1 MNTQDPNRGRK
12 QLLLVAFL
20 FALPVFVAVAL
31 AFAGWQPAGTRQH
44 GVLLEP
50 PQDFTTVV
58 AADGAGERVVWNLP
72 DGNWHVLVQLPPDCG
87 MACPHMLDTLHRVWS
102 ALSRE
107 AAKAKILLVGTP
119 DAATIA
125 AMASYPEIRAITLS
139 PNPLPAPARPAPV
152 ADTGVPSAPLTVWL
166 VDPNGWL
173 VMRYDA
179 GFDPSGLRK
188 DLKKLIR

>member
-1 MNTQDPNRGRK
+1 MNARDSNRGRK
-12 QLLLVAFL
+12 QLLLVTLL
-20 FALPVFVAVAL
+20 FALPVFIAVAL
-31 AFAGWQPAGTRQH
+31 AFGGWRPVGTRQH

-50 PQDFTTVV
+50 PQDFTAVV
-58 AADGAGERVVWNLP
+58 ATDASGARVVWNRP
-72 DGNWHVLVQLPPDCG
+72 DGNWHVLVPLPPDCG
-87 MACPHMLDTLHRVWS
+87 PACPHMLETLHRVWLG
-102 ALSRE
+102 LSRE

-119 DAATIA
+119 DAATA
-125 AMASYPEIRAITLS
+125 VALARYPEIQTITLT
-139 PNPLPAPARPAPV
+139 PDPLPAAARPAPIL
-152 ADTGVPSAPLTVWL
+152 DTGIPSAPLTVWL